1 MSRPCRPDTRFFKRE
16 LTPAQRD
23 VLLAAGQ
30 GDITQ
35 GWHELLYLFAQAHA
49 QGYRP
54 GAQVHFVSNMKQD

>member
-1 MSRPCRPDTRFFKRE
+1 MVRPCSPVTRFFKRE

-35 GWHELLYLFAQAHA
+35 GWHELLYLFAQAYA

-54 GAQVHFVSNMKQD
+54 GARVHFVSNETDS